1 MFNIHFLINDISYY
15 LFLKIHLKLLYSMW
29 EERLYIINQ
38 LRKKT
43 KPTINQEYTI
53 TAQVVWKQMENQGT

>member
-15 LFLKIHLKLLYSMW
+15 LFLKIHLKLLHSMW